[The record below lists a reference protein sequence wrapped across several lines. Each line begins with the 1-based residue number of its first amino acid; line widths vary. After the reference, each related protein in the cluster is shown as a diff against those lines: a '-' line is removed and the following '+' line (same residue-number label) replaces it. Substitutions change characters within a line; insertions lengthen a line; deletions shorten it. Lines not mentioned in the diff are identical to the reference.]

1 MKRPL
6 LILIILSVTPIFG
19 CMNNESDE
27 TQNRIQQ
34 QNIDFE
40 PIHNQTSVNQQ
51 VSNEVKN
58 ILSEHD
64 DITEISVINN
74 HQDIVA
80 AINVK
85 PLSRFQLKKTEKK
98 LKKKLSKH
106 FPDNKITLSTDK
118 KIMIELNRVER
129 SMQKNNLSK
138 EQLKRKISDIKKLSK
153 EQT

>member
-1 MKRPL
+1 
-6 LILIILSVTPIFG
+6 
-19 CMNNESDE
+19 MNNKSKD

-34 QNIDFE
+34 QNIDFV
-40 PIHNQTSVNQQ
+40 PIHNQTNVDQKI
-51 VSNEVKN
+51 SNEVKS
-58 ILSEHD
+58 ILSQHD
-64 DITEISVINN
+64 NITEISVINN

-98 LKKKLSKH
+98 LEKKLSKH

-118 KIMIELNRVER
+118 KIMIELSKVEK
-129 SMQKNNLSK
+129 SMQKNHLSK